1 MPALANLVLKDRAT
15 TPVDHTFTPSN
26 VTGGVG
32 TVVESNGTK
41 VGDSKYSVSSRK
53 TANGRYAAK
62 VKLEVPVVENQTVN
76 GVSKAVVTRVAYAT
90 CDFSFAADST
100 TLERNNLVG
109 MLQDSFAKTK
119 TLVDKT
125 VVDLEGVYGA

>member
-1 MPALANLVLKDRAT
+1 MPALTNLVLKDRAT
-15 TPVDHTFTPSN
+15 TPVDHTFVPSN
-26 VTGGVG
+26 VTDGVG

-53 TANGRYAAK
+53 TPSGRYTAK
-62 VKLEVPVVENQTVN
+62 VKLEVPVVENQTV
-76 GVSKAVVTRVAYAT
+76 GGITKAVVTRVAYAT

-100 TLERNNLVG
+100 TVERNNLVG
-109 MLQDSFAKTK
+109 MFADSLAKTK

-125 VVDLEGVYGA
+125 VVDLEGVWG